1 MGTFISTASGCV
13 WGEGIQ
19 AAVHIKNKTNPPRKT
34 ELDDGG
40 YEPATGTK
48 GAVRLTVT
56 GAEEG
61 DRNGDHVQR
70 SIEGQQAWYKMPFKQ
85 RGWLHSGRGYLPRY
99 MGSDYTV
106 G

>member
-19 AAVHIKNKTNPPRKT
+19 AAVHIKNKTNPTRKT

-56 GAEEG
+56 GAKEG

-70 SIEGQQAWYKMPFKQ
+70 SIEGQQAWYKMPFKKE
-85 RGWLHSGRGYLPRY
+85 GGCILGGAICPDTWIAIIL
-99 MGSDYTV
+99 
-106 G
+106 